1 MTYCFHKTRAQL
13 HVGHQE
19 SHQYVD
25 SRTGSH
31 LHRLVTTLTRTTF
44 LVEIC
49 HLFLEGEKVRVR
61 QLNVLYQTRK
71 NLFTIHV
78 CLPSRTQERVENMT
92 RSGVLSSTTFE
103 VFGSVAKHCLEYL
116 ILSSLSKLTLKRKLR
131 NKIIKLYAN

>member
-1 MTYCFHKTRAQL
+1 MTYCFHKTRVQL

-25 SRTGSH
+25 SLTGSH
-31 LHRLVTTLTRTTF
+31 LNRLVTTHSNEI
-44 LVEIC
+44 EIC
-49 HLFLEGEKVRVR
+49 HPFLEGEKVRVR

-71 NLFTIHV
+71 TLFTIHV
-78 CLPSRTQERVENMT
+78 CQPSRTQERVENMT
-92 RSGVLSSTTFE
+92 RSEVLSLTTFE
-103 VFGSVAKHCLEYL
+103 VFGSLPKHCLEYL